1 MKFIAILNSGG
12 GTLRTMDLDA
22 FSDRLRYIL
31 ESHGHVVE
39 INIVEGKEIMSAL
52 EKAARAHS
60 ADVVLVGG
68 GDGTIS
74 AAASVLKGKP
84 KALAVLP
91 AGTMNL
97 FGRSLGIPLDLET
110 AIEAFATGVI
120 RAVDVASVNDRVFI
134 HQYSVGLHAKIVE
147 ERESLDFASRIGKIG
162 ASVRAGVRT
171 ILKPPSMRVE
181 VDLGGSAIKTK
192 TSGIGVSNNVF
203 GEGHL
208 PYADDP
214 AGGKLGIYV
223 ASAATRWDALHI
235 VADSMRGKFDQSAR
249 VTVHEADEVKLKFT
263 RVKSRHRCVIDGELS
278 KIDREVTIRIH
289 PGALKVLV
297 PALAQSS

>member
-1 MKFIAILNSGG
+1 MKFIAILNRGG

-22 FSDRLRYIL
+22 FSDRLRQTL
-31 ESHGHVVE
+31 EAHGHTVE
-39 INIVEGKEIMSAL
+39 INIVDSGEIMPAL
-52 EKAARAHS
+52 EKAARARS
-60 ADVVLVGG
+60 ADIVLVGG

-74 AAASVLKGKP
+74 AAAAALKDKS

-97 FGRSLGIPLDLET
+97 FARSLGFPLDLDE
-110 AIEAFATGVI
+110 AVEAFASGVI
-120 RAVDVASVNDRVFI
+120 RAVDVASVNGHVFI
-134 HQYSVGLHAKIVE
+134 HQYSVGLHAKMVK
-147 ERESLDFASRIGKIG
+147 ERDSLDFASRLGKIG

-171 ILKPPSMRVE
+171 ILNPPTMRVE
-181 VDLGGSAIKTK
+181 MEIGGSTIKVK
-192 TSGIGVSNNVF
+192 TSGIGISNNIF

-235 VADSMRGKFDQSAR
+235 MADSMRGKFDQSTR
-249 VTVHEADEVKLKFT
+249 VTVHESNEVKLKFT

-278 KIDREVTIRIH
+278 KLDRQVAIRIH
-289 PGALKVLV
+289 PGALKVLA
-297 PALAQSS
+297 PAPNQSS